1 MVLIIHEVT
10 VCKVKYV
17 CCFLFLILNCIF
29 SKTVLSN
36 DSLLKEAFENIDP
49 VVLEYEVER
58 QQYRAY
64 KDEQNKLPDNKRDK
78 YLLQNEYWLVN
89 KYEKLWFGLF
99 NGKYSYFAL
108 GKYRPSLPIGRYAQE
123 KILRIKKDEKTI
135 QFRLYSDDDVYPLD
149 CDSYR
154 GFIYKDTTNYTAFF
168 TSCGYKEN
176 NRDDAKTAMH
186 VYVFIY
192 DKRTTSLFK
201 IYSSIMSVNRSYS
214 ELANLFNIIENNG
227 IYIYPDPAYYVNR
240 KCVFEVKDN
249 KKVFSLNPKTLKPW
263 GNKLVEKAKLCRLQC
278 QDDPDDCPDDCSLNY
293 CSPLSVP
300 VVVEKFSASLT
311 Q

>member
-1 MVLIIHEVT
+1 MT
-10 VCKVKYV
+10 MCKLNYIF
-17 CCFLFLILNCIF
+17 CFLFLILNSIF
-29 SKTVLSN
+29 SKTVFAN
-36 DSLLKEAFENIDP
+36 DSLLKGAFENIDP
-49 VVLEYEVER
+49 VVVEHEFER
-58 QQYRAY
+58 QQYRVY

-89 KYEKLWFGLF
+89 KDEKLWFGLF
-99 NGKYSYFAL
+99 NGKYLYFASD
-108 GKYRPSLPIGRYAQE
+108 KYRPGLPMGGYAQE
-123 KILRIKKDEKTI
+123 KILRIKAEGKII
-135 QFRLYSDDDVYPLD
+135 QFRLYADDDVYPLD

-154 GFIYKDTTNYTAFF
+154 GLIYKDTRNYTAFL

-176 NRDDAKTAMH
+176 NQHDAKTAMH

-201 IYSSIMSVNRSYS
+201 IFSSGMSVNRSYS
-214 ELANLFNIIENNG
+214 EIANLFNIKDNNG
-227 IYIYPDPAYYVNR
+227 VYIYPDPANYVNR

-249 KKVFSLNPKTLKPW
+249 KKVSPLNPKTLKPW
-263 GNKLVEKAKLCRLQC
+263 NYKLVEKAKSCRLQC

-300 VVVEKFSASLT
+300 VVVEQFSAPVT